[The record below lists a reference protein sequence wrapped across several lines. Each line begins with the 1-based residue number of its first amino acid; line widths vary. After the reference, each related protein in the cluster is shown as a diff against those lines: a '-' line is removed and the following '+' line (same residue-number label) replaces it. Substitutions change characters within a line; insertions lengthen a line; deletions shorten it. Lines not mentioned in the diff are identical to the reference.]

1 MCGVDWGDAVR
12 EVETTS
18 DFVVGIHCFKK
29 INPSGELE
37 SMMNETMP
45 TEVLRPTRAELVIL
59 RVLWAQGAS
68 TVRQVHEAMP
78 GDHASGYTTILKL
91 LQIMHRKKL
100 VVRDDSQRA
109 HVYKPVFSKQQ
120 VQEQLT
126 SDLIQRAFDGS
137 PSQLV
142 LQALGGSR
150 NASQED
156 LRAIRSLLN
165 ELEELQ
171 QPG

>member
-1 MCGVDWGDAVR
+1 MIR
-12 EVETTS
+12 QSLPS
-18 DFVVGIHCFKK
+18 D
-29 INPSGELE
+29 
-37 SMMNETMP
+37 
-45 TEVLRPTRAELVIL
+45 VLRPTRAELVIL
-59 RVLWAQGAS
+59 RVLWAGGPS

-78 GDHASGYTTILKL
+78 GDNASGYTTILKL

-100 VVRDDSQRA
+100 VVRDDSRRA

-142 LQALGGSR
+142 LQALGGSQ
-150 NASQED
+150 NATQED

-165 ELEELQ
+165 ELEGQ
-171 QPG
+171 QLTS

>member
-1 MCGVDWGDAVR
+1 M
-12 EVETTS
+12 T
-18 DFVVGIHCFKK
+18 
-29 INPSGELE
+29 
-37 SMMNETMP
+37 NETLP
-45 TEVLRPTRAELVIL
+45 SDTLRPTRAELVIL
-59 RVLWAQGAS
+59 RVLWASGPA

-78 GDHASGYTTILKL
+78 GDNASGYTTILKL

-109 HVYKPVFSKQQ
+109 HIYKPVFSKEQ

-156 LRAIRSLLN
+156 LKAIRSLLN
-165 ELEELQ
+165 ELEGQ
-171 QPG
+171 RQPTEESI

>member
-1 MCGVDWGDAVR
+1 MTNDATPI
-12 EVETTS
+12 E
-18 DFVVGIHCFKK
+18 DIQ
-29 INPSGELE
+29 
-37 SMMNETMP
+37 
-45 TEVLRPTRAELVIL
+45 PTRAELVIL
-59 RVLWAQGAS
+59 RVLWAQGPS

-78 GDHASGYTTILKL
+78 GEHASGYTTILKL

-109 HVYKPVFSKQQ
+109 HVYKPVSSKQH
-120 VQEQLT
+120 VQKQLA

-142 LQALGGSR
+142 LQALGGSKR
-150 NASQED
+150 ASRED

-165 ELEELQ
+165 ELEDATSIE
-171 QPG
+171 